1 MLIFFSKRE
10 IQQMINDNLFSQQSR
25 SNKQYI
31 SKDIISN
38 LHIVKIDN
46 FFDEKETLKINDIQ
60 KELLSKSKNNNNSDE
75 VGILLSLIDWTYI
88 TIYGN
93 SEGISL
99 STNSKAKSILYTA
112 PRNSLLFFHN
122 HPKNSI
128 FSERD
133 IETFLTADGIMMVS
147 VVCNNGRQFFLIKE
161 KDFDKN
167 FALQYY
173 EMIFNSS
180 NNGNVREFLRTCS
193 KANLKFIYGGEQNDR

>member
-1 MLIFFSKRE
+1 
-10 IQQMINDNLFSQQSR
+10 MISDNLFSQQSR
-25 SNKQYI
+25 STKQYI
-31 SKDIISN
+31 SKNIISN
-38 LHIVKIDN
+38 LHVVKIDG
-46 FFDEKETLKINDIQ
+46 FDEKEILKINDIQ

-75 VGILLSLIDWTYI
+75 VGILLNLIDWTYV

-93 SEGISL
+93 SKGISL
-99 STNSKAKSILYTA
+99 GTNSEAKFLLYTA

>member
-31 SKDIISN
+31 SKDIIDN

-46 FFDEKETLKINDIQ
+46 FFDGKETLKINDIQ

-167 FALQYY
+167 LH
-173 EMIFNSS
+173 FNIM
-180 NNGNVREFLRTCS
+180 
-193 KANLKFIYGGEQNDR
+193 K